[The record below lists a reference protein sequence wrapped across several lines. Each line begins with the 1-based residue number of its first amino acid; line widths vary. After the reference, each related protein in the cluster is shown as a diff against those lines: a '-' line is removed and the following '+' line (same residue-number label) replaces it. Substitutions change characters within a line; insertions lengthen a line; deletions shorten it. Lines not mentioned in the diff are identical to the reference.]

1 MMIIS
6 TCLKK
11 NKNKNTITD
20 PNEFNKQINKEEKT
34 ITDAIAFNERINKK
48 ETGITTE
55 LFKKHFNFQRPSD
68 MLKFLYKANT
78 NQNNELVSVINS
90 GLKDLKEKIKE
101 MSEEERKI
109 EKPDKIVKIVDEILR
124 FNKGKQEGQGIKI
137 LTPSQ
142 MLSRL
147 PISLAHLEAGNN
159 SEELKNETRQLLYSL
174 YRSKNIAKQ
183 VYNNLIKPI

>member
-124 FNKGKQEGQGIKI
+124 FNNEKQEGQDIKI

-147 PISLAHLEAGNN
+147 PISLAQLEAGNN
-159 SEELKNETRQLLYSL
+159 SEKLKNEIRQLLYSL
-174 YRSKNIAKQ
+174 YRSKNITKQ
-183 VYNNLIKPI
+183 VYNNLMKPI